1 MLFTVLVT
9 VFLKKVNIIVTCKKT
24 FDKELV
30 MTEKDDEDLESS
42 TQCWICDDNYVD
54 SDVKVRDRYHI
65 SEKYRGSAQEA
76 LIISKLN

>member
-1 MLFTVLVT
+1 
-9 VFLKKVNIIVTCKKT
+9 
-24 FDKELV
+24 

-54 SDVKVRDRYHI
+54 SHDYRI